1 MTRIR
6 VIAATGCLIL
16 GVLMAWSWATHDRFR
31 STADR
36 LILLVPDGT
45 SFSNPKVTMWLDA
58 GSEEG
63 LHVVPV
69 HDSEFLRPLW
79 GESKCAGVI
88 LPDSIH
94 QQASDLFIATLHNFV
109 GDGGKLIRPIAL
121 QIVGHR
127 GAEQFGKERAGDI
140 APAPRQRRGCRA
152 DERLPGAIIRCVG
165 KILDV
170 HAPVPAGQRSPLR

>member
-1 MTRIR
+1 MTRTR
-6 VIAATGCLIL
+6 VVVATGCLIL
-16 GVLMAWSWATHDRFR
+16 GALIAWSWATHDRFR

-36 LILLVPDGT
+36 LLLLVPDGT

-94 QQASDLFIATLHNFV
+94 QQASDLFVATLHRLR
-109 GDGGKLIRPIAL
+109 KPT
-121 QIVGHR
+121 
-127 GAEQFGKERAGDI
+127 AEN
-140 APAPRQRRGCRA
+140 
-152 DERLPGAIIRCVG
+152 
-165 KILDV
+165 
-170 HAPVPAGQRSPLR
+170 